1 MGWLSRTLYCIG
13 PTNIDTCRDT
23 MFTIFRERKNSKHKD
38 DLFTVVCFNEVP
50 RTVVLSKPFS
60 EYSNDDKK
68 KISELLAEGDTALF
82 DAIEY
87 CKNVVPPMVAKTY
100 HVDRVDLQLIIF
112 TDGKDTASK
121 ETEIKKKLKEQ
132 FKINSK
138 SKLVAFIFI
147 TGDTRHYFT
156 GGNSS
161 GDDDNIQV
169 WFIPCTDPKN
179 AKSLLDKAAIESRI
193 RFNDTILDEEVALL
207 NEKDF
212 PNVPPDNIGKK
223 DMQSD
228 NSNVTS
234 ARRRTTDKKQN
245 YAALN

>member
-1 MGWLSRTLYCIG
+1 MF
-13 PTNIDTCRDT
+13 NILK
-23 MFTIFRERKNSKHKD
+23 ERKNSKHKD
-38 DLFTVVCFNEVP
+38 DLFTVVCFNEAQ
-50 RTVVLSKPFS
+50 RTVIPSKPFS
-60 EYSNDDKK
+60 DYSNDDKK
-68 KISELLAEGDTALF
+68 QISELLAEGDTALF

-112 TDGKDTASK
+112 TDGKDTVSK

-132 FKINSK
+132 FEINSK

-161 GDDDNIQV
+161 GGDDNIQV
-169 WFIPCTDPKN
+169 WFIPCADPKS
-179 AKSLLDKAAIESRI
+179 AKTLLDKAAIESKI
-193 RFNDTILDEEVALL
+193 RFNDTIIDEEVAIL

-212 PNVPPDNIGKK
+212 PSVPVPDDNIGKK

-228 NSNVTS
+228 NSKVAS
-234 ARRRTTDKKQN
+234 ARRRTTIDKKQK
-245 YAALN
+245 YTAVLN